1 MQADR
6 FRRFLPLAVMAM
18 VALLVVRPK
27 SPHRRAIIAPDCSNV
42 ITLPYGHKKLWLGVA
57 ATTLLTAGVVV
68 MLQTAQSHKRNTIAR
83 ELTGGNPDNAAELAT
98 RYGCS
103 GCHTIPG
110 LPGADGQVAP
120 SLAGLRH
127 RVFIGGV
134 LRNNAENLANWI
146 VAPQQFSPKSAM
158 PPTGISEREARDIA
172 AYLYAN

>member
-1 MQADR
+1 MAILA
-6 FRRFLPLAVMAM
+6 FLAAQ
-18 VALLVVRPK
+18 PK
-27 SPHRRAIIAPDCSNV
+27 TRSKPRTTAPQSSDPAPHV
-42 ITLPYGHKKLWLGVA
+42 ITLSGGIGRQPFVLGAVA
-57 ATTLLTAGVVV
+57 ITLLAGGLV
-68 MLQTAQSHKRNTIAR
+68 MSLQLAQLHRRNAIAR

-134 LRNNAENLANWI
+134 LRNNAGNLVNWI
-146 VAPQQFSPKSAM
+146 VAPQKVSPKSAM